1 MTLSIIIIGDEI
13 LLGQVSDTNS
23 RAIARTFTALG
34 WEVCAIRTVGDDA
47 AAISDAVRHAVAEAD
62 LVITTGGLGPTKDD
76 ITKRVLTDIFG
87 GGMRLDSGVTE
98 NIERIFALKGLQLN
112 DLTRQQA
119 LVPENCRVIQNRFG
133 TAPVMWFE
141 NAEGKVLVSMPGV
154 PFETEGMLSLVPG
167 GVAEAVKLRFNPDLY
182 FRHRSLMAGGISES
196 ALAERLEEFEM
207 SLPENLHLA
216 YLPQPGLIRLRLDG
230 RGNDAAR
237 LDVDFDDYFVR
248 LRDAVGEYTVYDGDA
263 SAAEILIDALRRRG
277 LTMASAESCTGG
289 NIAHA
294 ITSVS
299 GCSDVFRGSVVS
311 YANDVKTG
319 VLGVDAITLA
329 TDGAVSEATVRQ
341 MAAGACRVCGAD
353 CAVATSGIAGPG
365 GAVPGKPVG
374 TVWIAVAAPDG
385 SVTASLHRFPGDRSR
400 VIERATTTAL
410 LSLAAAL
417 DRSDCCRK

>member
-167 GVAEAVKLRFNPDLY
+167 GC
-182 FRHRSLMAGGISES
+182 
-196 ALAERLEEFEM
+196 AL
-207 SLPENLHLA
+207 
-216 YLPQPGLIRLRLDG
+216 
-230 RGNDAAR
+230 
-237 LDVDFDDYFVR
+237 
-248 LRDAVGEYTVYDGDA
+248 
-263 SAAEILIDALRRRG
+263 ILI
-277 LTMASAESCTGG
+277 C
-289 NIAHA
+289 I
-294 ITSVS
+294 
-299 GCSDVFRGSVVS
+299 
-311 YANDVKTG
+311 
-319 VLGVDAITLA
+319 
-329 TDGAVSEATVRQ
+329 
-341 MAAGACRVCGAD
+341 
-353 CAVATSGIAGPG
+353 SGI
-365 GAVPGKPVG
+365 V
-374 TVWIAVAAPDG
+374 
-385 SVTASLHRFPGDRSR
+385 R
-400 VIERATTTAL
+400 
-410 LSLAAAL
+410 
-417 DRSDCCRK
+417 